1 MSGRPVVL
9 LCKGCCKLVNSWGKL
24 GESWNKNPEGLLK
37 AEVQQQAQQAPWT
50 GNGVGLREHW
60 EAVFRVLLPVV
71 GCLQLLLET
80 GY

>member
-37 AEVQQQAQQAPWT
+37 AEVQQQVQQAAWT

-60 EAVFRVLLPVV
+60 EAVFGVLLPVV